1 MLALVGCL
9 LAVPSPK
16 EAALAVHPALDPYG
30 RMDPSG
36 KGVDAKP
43 PKDAEPDAVDPHAG
57 DWYPHGEVHEFCQ
70 GNIIDR
76 GLTTCCAKACGQC
89 GGSHCANAPGG
100 AKECCHED
108 IMHGRGDNY
117 CETENQTSCVMPL
130 TCEKDQCLPMC
141 PLHPGCSII
150 WAKRGLDYSEVRKL
164 KVRQVNVYTGAAT
177 QQRDMSLR
185 EEQQPQ

>member
-9 LAVPSPK
+9 LTAPSPR
-16 EAALAVHPALDPYG
+16 EAAIGPASVHPAPAYG
-30 RMDPSG
+30 EMI
-36 KGVDAKP
+36 DAKP
-43 PKDAEPDAVDPHAG
+43 PPDSDQEEAKDPHAN
-57 DWYPHGEVHEFCQ
+57 DWYPHGEVREFCK

-76 GLTTCCAKACGQC
+76 ALTTCCAKACGQC

-100 AKECCHED
+100 ARECCHED

-117 CETENQTSCVMPL
+117 CETEDQTSCVMPL

-150 WAKRGLDYSEVRKL
+150 WAKRGLDYAEVRKL
-164 KVRQVNVYTGAAT
+164 KVRQLNVYTGAAT
-177 QQRDMSLR
+177 QQQRDMSLRAR

>member
-1 MLALVGCL
+1 MLVMALHACL
-9 LAVPSPK
+9 LAMPRPDEQGLSP
-16 EAALAVHPALDPYG
+16 LPAYG
-30 RMDPSG
+30 ET
-36 KGVDAKP
+36 VDAKP
-43 PKDAEPDAVDPHAG
+43 PKDGEPVHDHDDPHAG
-57 DWYPHGEVHEFCQ
+57 DWFPHGEVHEFCK
-70 GNIIDR
+70 GNLIDR
-76 GLTTCCAKACGQC
+76 GRTTCCAKKCGQC

-117 CETENQTSCVMPL
+117 CETEDQTSCVMPL
-130 TCEKDQCLPMC
+130 TCELDQCLPMC

-150 WAKRGLDYSEVRKL
+150 WAKRGLDYAEVRKL

>member
-1 MLALVGCL
+1 MALSLHAYL
-9 LAVPSPK
+9 LAMPRLDEQALSPLPAS
-16 EAALAVHPALDPYG
+16 AAGGGNDDPA
-30 RMDPSG
+30 
-36 KGVDAKP
+36 
-43 PKDAEPDAVDPHAG
+43 EVDPHAG
-57 DWYPHGEVHEFCQ
+57 DWFPHGEVHEFCK

-117 CETENQTSCVMPL
+117 CETEDQTSCVMPL

-150 WAKRGLDYSEVRKL
+150 WAKRGLDYTEVRKL
-164 KVRQVNVYTGAAT
+164 KVRQLNVYTGAAT
-177 QQRDMSLR
+177 QTQRDMSLR